1 MKTAYKYI
9 FALILSLSVLA
20 CTKTI
25 EQDQIYLSHSSF
37 TFKAIGES
45 LEIGVDAN
53 VEWDIVNDLDWI
65 TVGEK
70 TDTSIVITAAANEVD
85 QSRDGVIKFV
95 AGNAQKL
102 LSVSQLNKS
111 FSGKFEDISTLAKVN
126 FSKNGRFYGGFRIE
140 YLSDG
145 NTSVYYPTIVDC
157 YTGEVKEYESGQGY
171 SELRALSDDGNVFVI
186 TLDSGETLVYNNGV
200 KSKLEMSG
208 YMWIMVEAMSS
219 DGSVMVGYAQD
230 KETHGFVP
238 VKWTNLQPEILEVP
252 EENSRGEQ
260 LWNGAMARGC
270 SEDGSVIYGSEWDA
284 KGLIYWRDG
293 KMYYPGK
300 DYAEKKTVILES
312 WWGIEET
319 EVYCIITKTAEPYSM
334 SPNGK
339 YIAATY
345 NDYLPNGDEPATAL
359 NYAVVVDTETNEVHF
374 IKSDDIQQL
383 TGMSVDNDGICYGG
397 SPAEGVSDGYVMDY
411 KTSSVTPI
419 NDWMLSKYGVVVD
432 IDRIVL
438 GVSSDGN
445 VLYGWKPTLTLLG
458 VQYNSWYYIV
468 DPEKK

>member
-1 MKTAYKYI
+1 MKTVSKYI
-9 FALILSLSVLA
+9 FALILSLSALA

-70 TDTSIVITAAANEVD
+70 TDTSIVITAEANEVD
-85 QSRDGVIKFV
+85 QSRDGVIRFV

-111 FSGKFEDISTLAKVN
+111 FSGKFEDISTLARVN
-126 FSKNGRFYGGFRIE
+126 FSKNGRYYGGFRIE

-157 YTGEVKEYESGQGY
+157 YTGEVKKYESGQGY
-171 SELRALSDDGNVFVI
+171 NEIRALSDDGKIFVI
-186 TLDSGETLVYNNGV
+186 TLDSGGTIVYNNG
-200 KSKLEMSG
+200 SKTTLEMSG
-208 YMWIMVEAMSS
+208 YTWINVEAMST
-219 DGSVMVGYAQD
+219 DGSVMVGYAQNS
-230 KETHGFVP
+230 ETRSYVP
-238 VKWTNLQPEILEVP
+238 VRWTNMQPEILEVP
-252 EENSRGEQ
+252 EVNAFGDQ
-260 LWNGAMARGC
+260 LWNGVMARGC
-270 SEDGSVIYGSEWDA
+270 SEDGSVVYGSEWDA
-284 KGLIYWRDG
+284 EGLIYWRDG

-300 DYAEKKTVILES
+300 DYSEKKKVILES
-312 WWGIEET
+312 WWGIE
-319 EVYCIITKTAEPYSM
+319 EVYCIITKTAEPYSI

-339 YIAATY
+339 YIAASY
-345 NDYLPNGDEPATAL
+345 NDYKPNGDQPATIL
-359 NYAVVVDTETNEVHF
+359 NYAVVIDTETNEAHF
-374 IKSDDIQQL
+374 IKSDEVQQL
-383 TGMSVDNDGICYGG
+383 TGLSVDNDGICYGG
-397 SPAEGVSDGYVMDY
+397 SPAAGVSEGYVMDY

-419 NDWMLSKYGVVVD
+419 SDWMLNRYGVVVD
-432 IDRIVL
+432 MDRLIL
-438 GVSSDGN
+438 GVSSDN
-445 VLYGWKPTLTLLG
+445 NIMYGWKPTLTLLG